1 MAQILVL
8 YPRPSDPARFDRY
21 YFDVHVPLA
30 RKVPGLR
37 RYEVSRGAIAGPG
50 GPSPF
55 HLVAVLEFDSLAA
68 IHQAL
73 ETPECRAATDDL
85 KNFAPE
91 GVQIHLYDSQVLA

>member
-8 YPRPSDPARFDRY
+8 YPHPQDAAKFDRY

-30 RKVPGLR
+30 NKIPGLR
-37 RYEVSRGAIAGPG
+37 RFEVSRGAISGPG

-55 HLVAVLEFDSLAA
+55 HLVALLEFDSLAA
-68 IHQAL
+68 IHKAL

-85 KNFAPE
+85 KNFASE
-91 GVQIHLYDSQVLA
+91 GVQIHLYDSERLT

>member
-8 YPRPSDPARFDRY
+8 YPHPKDTTTFDRY

-30 RKVPGLR
+30 MKVPGLR
-37 RYEVSRGAIAGPG
+37 RYEVSRGAILGPG

-55 HLVAVLEFDSLAA
+55 HLVAILEFDSLAA
-68 IHQAL
+68 IHRAL

-91 GVQIHLYDSQVLA
+91 GVQIHLYDSERLT

>member
-8 YPRPSDPARFDRY
+8 YPHPQDAAKFDRY

-30 RKVPGLR
+30 KKVPGLR
-37 RYEVSRGAIAGPG
+37 RYEVSRGAVSGPG

-55 HLVAVLEFDSLAA
+55 HLVAILEFDSLAA
-68 IHQAL
+68 IHKAL

-91 GVQIHLYDSQVLA
+91 GVQIQLFDSEILT